1 MVFAPPS
8 VSRIQT
14 INTQAERDRL
24 LEISSKSGQA
34 RLFPH
39 QEPCSEEDGDAVSVT
54 NHDDPG
60 QRAAACRREHHRKG
74 GAAV

>member
-24 LEISSKSGQA
+24 LEIGSKSGQA
-34 RLFPH
+34 RLLSH
-39 QEPCSEEDGDAVSVT
+39 QKPCSQEDGDAVSVT

-60 QRAAACRREHHRKG
+60 QRTTACGRKQHRK
-74 GAAV
+74 